1 MKIEHALS
9 ELGLK
14 QNAIATYLACLEL
27 GSSTVL
33 RISKRAKVPRST
45 CDVILAQLQHRGF
58 VSTFRKKKSRYFSA
72 ENPRKVLMRLKEK
85 ADHFETIMPK
95 LMGLYGSIRTQTMLR
110 TYNGSDGVKLVL
122 QEILEDNPR
131 ELLNFSWA
139 DDVFVILPDIFP
151 LFVEK
156 RIKQKIPVKVIT
168 YDTTF
173 SRKRQ
178 QRKNELRDMRFIPKE
193 QEFHAML
200 SVWNKKIALFSL
212 DKELSACI
220 IEDAELSRMQRTIF
234 FSLWNTLPAVV

>member
-1 MKIEHALS
+1 MTIEHTLR

-14 QNAIATYLACLEL
+14 TNAITAYVACLEL

-33 RISKRAKVPRST
+33 RISKRAGLPRST
-45 CDVILAQLQHRGF
+45 CDLLLSQLQERGF
-58 VSTFRKKKSRYFSA
+58 VSAFRKKRSRYFSA
-72 ENPRKVLMRLKEK
+72 ENPRKVLAFLKEK
-85 ADHFETIMPK
+85 SDNFQAVLPQ
-95 LMGLYGSIRTQTMLR
+95 LMNKYGNARTSALLR
-110 TYNGSDGVKLVL
+110 TYRGSDGIKLVL
-122 QEILEDNPR
+122 REILDDNPR

-151 LFVEK
+151 SFVEK

-168 YDTTF
+168 YDTEF
-173 SRKRQ
+173 SRNRQKR
-178 QRKNELRDMRFIPKE
+178 KSELREMRFIPKG

-234 FSLWNTLPAVV
+234 FSLWNTLAVV